1 MNKIKEYKIKLQV
14 LKFSKFTLGKTNLI
28 LEIEEFNDFHNEII
42 KIRDGDD
49 HIPILRNIMEKS
61 TLNFWQGE
69 NRFFKPIQFK
79 KQTRKKLYYTLYDS
93 DFSLNLDYCLEEDNI
108 LHIRYKI
115 YNKNELML
123 SKMLVN
129 YSILL
134 GDDPDYTW
142 VPHLRPNKNYVIGD
156 HVFRSPVLLYK
167 KGKYAFAL
175 IPDLKTLGNNRPFKS
190 FLDLNLIPKTKN
202 TLPTISYGFGN
213 YKPVKHYFFK
223 HFTTKKWKIE
233 PNTDL
238 TFRYYIII
246 FTEKSVAQIIQ
257 YINHFLWVKYGRKLL
272 YGSIE
277 PQILPYNTN
286 VKEGFKA
293 LFDRHQFWGD
303 FKINGAECGGFWVRS
318 WIGENK
324 LPVKFIEPSQLE
336 NNVIHEIILERVAVV
351 WNNAWFLNIRS
362 AYGLKFFGEQWKNE
376 DLIKKSHQM
385 VNTVL
390 NLPRTNGIFPSLV
403 LPVSYNAIEYSI
415 INGTKAFFYMND
427 FHVVDA
433 SLTMYWT
440 LKFMQDFNFDNKK
453 IIESSRELVQLILDL
468 QLKNG
473 AIPTVINFKPDKLT
487 PIIHEDLIDSA
498 SSGASLMFL
507 LEYYKLIK
515 DEKIIIACEK
525 IAQYIQNE
533 ILPEDKWHD
542 FEPFYSCTYPLR
554 TIFDNFTKSNLM
566 NTLSIYWC
574 AEGFKELY
582 KITYKELYLD
592 IGERILGI
600 LSLFQQIWDMPYISY
615 NTFGGFGVQN
625 IDVELSDARQGLFVR
640 TYMEYYLET
649 GKWEYM
655 ERGIAAL
662 RASWALQLL
671 EEYRDLCPGNLK
683 GIPTIN
689 GIDRGCVFENYGHSG
704 KDQRIAG
711 YIMFDWGLGTAAMA
725 TAYTKKHFGDLFI
738 DFKEQLVFGID
749 GILMKRFDFINNQIH
764 IECDIITG
772 KEDIFIKARQVP
784 HKLIEILINGKN
796 IGKFEKDDLQNGF
809 IKKLKI

>member
-1 MNKIKEYKIKLQV
+1 MLI
-14 LKFSKFTLGKTNLI
+14 FSKFTLGKENLI
-28 LEIEEFNDFHNEII
+28 LEIEEFDNFHNEII

-49 HIPILRNIMEKS
+49 IIPILRNSYEKS
-61 TLNFWQGE
+61 TLSFWQGK
-69 NRFFKPIQFK
+69 NRFSKPIHFK
-79 KQTRKKLYYTLYDS
+79 KRTKKKLYYSLIDS
-93 DFSLNLDYCLEEDNI
+93 DFSLNLDYCLEKDNI
-108 LHIRYKI
+108 LHIRYKLSN
-115 YNKNELML
+115 NKEIKL

-134 GDDPDYTW
+134 GGDPDYTW
-142 VPHLRPNKNYVIGD
+142 VPYLRPNKNYVIGD

-167 KGKYAFAL
+167 KGKYCFTL
-175 IPDLKTLGNNRPFKS
+175 IPDLKTLGNNRPYKS
-190 FLDLNLIPKTKN
+190 FLDLNLRPNNEDEIAS
-202 TLPTISYGFGN
+202 ISYGFGN
-213 YKPVKHYFFK
+213 YKPVKHYYFK
-223 HFTTKKWKIE
+223 HLANKTWTIK

-238 TFRYYIII
+238 TFRYYIIV
-246 FTEKSVAQIIQ
+246 FKEKSVLQILQ
-257 YINHFLWVKYGRKLL
+257 YVNRFLWVKYGRKLF
-272 YGSIE
+272 YDSIE
-277 PQILPYNTN
+277 PQIVPYNTN
-286 VKEGFKA
+286 VDEGFKA
-293 LFDRHQFWGD
+293 LFERHKFWGN
-303 FKINGAECGGFWVRS
+303 FKINDEECGGFWLRS
-318 WIGENK
+318 WIGEK
-324 LPVKFIEPSQLE
+324 KSPIKFIEPGQIE
-336 NNVIHEIILERVAVV
+336 DDIIHEVILQRVAVV
-351 WNNAWFLNIRS
+351 WNTAWFLNIRS

-376 DLIKKSHQM
+376 DLLKKSNQM

-403 LPVSYNAIEYSI
+403 LPASYDATEYSI

-427 FHVVDA
+427 FHLVDA
-433 SLTMYWT
+433 SLTMYWA

-453 IIESSRELVQLILDL
+453 IIEKSRELADLIMEL

-473 AIPTVINFKPDKLT
+473 AIPTVINFKPDKKT
-487 PIIHEDLIDSA
+487 PIIKEDLINSA

-507 LEYYKLIK
+507 LEYYKIIK
-515 DEKIIIACEK
+515 DKKVIIVCEK

-554 TIFDNFTKSNLM
+554 STYDDFTKSNVM

-582 KITYKELYLD
+582 KIINKEHYLD
-592 IGERILGI
+592 IGERVLAI

-671 EEYRDLCPGNLK
+671 EEYRKLCPGNLK
-683 GIPTIN
+683 GISTIN
-689 GIDRGCVFENYGHSG
+689 GVDRGCVFENYGHSG
-704 KDQRIAG
+704 RDQRISG
-711 YIMFDWGLGTAAMA
+711 YVMFDWGLGTAAMA

-749 GILMKRFDFINNQIH
+749 GILMKRFDLINNQVQ
-764 IECDIITG
+764 IECDIIDG
-772 KEDIFIKARQVP
+772 KENVIIMAREVP
-784 HKLIEILINGKN
+784 YELIEIMINGKT
-796 IGKFEKDDLQNGF
+796 IGNLKKEDLENGL
-809 IKKLKI
+809 IKNVR